1 MISTNFFEAVLDAS
15 DTAGIET
22 MWCPYLNNIS
32 SDSSSWAQRMADA
45 MQTVVD
51 NGLHGIILYE
61 VASFLQTNAAD
72 DVVLKY
78 PGLARTL
85 RF

>member
-1 MISTNFFEAVLDAS
+1 MISTNFFEAVLDAA

-22 MWCPYLNNIS
+22 MWCPYLNNIF
-32 SDSSSWAQRMADA
+32 SDSSSWAQQMANA
-45 MQTVVD
+45 MQAVQD

-61 VASFLQTNAAD
+61 VASFLQANDAG

-78 PGLARTL
+78 PGLGQVL
-85 RF
+85 RP